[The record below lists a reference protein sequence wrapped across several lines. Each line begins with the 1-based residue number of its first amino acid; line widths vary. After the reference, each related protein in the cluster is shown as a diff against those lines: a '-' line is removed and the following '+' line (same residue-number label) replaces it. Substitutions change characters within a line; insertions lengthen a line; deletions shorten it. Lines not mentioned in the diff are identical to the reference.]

1 MRRCGKAGWPQVM
14 ALISVLVIWPVA
26 SVANGQ
32 PAWRPDKPVEFTLAT
47 VGGGNSDK
55 ITRLAQK
62 ILQDRKWVTTPI
74 VVSNR
79 TGGNQ
84 TLAFNYVFQHPG
96 DAHHMLLS
104 NPVLFTN
111 ELSGV
116 SARRYTDLTPIA
128 LLVIENTVL
137 TVRTASP
144 IRNMADLASRL
155 KADPESLS
163 FATPSRGGQPHLT
176 AAAAMK
182 AAGADPRKM
191 KLVVFK
197 GSGESTTALLGGHV
211 DVMVASSGSI
221 LPYVQSGQMRVI
233 GVAAAQRVGGVLA
246 NAPTFR
252 EQGINTA
259 GVAAWRGFHGPKGL
273 TPSQIAFWD
282 DALAKVTDTAEWK
295 KNLEEGD
302 LSQQHLRSRDFAQFI
317 EGEYATT
324 RAAMADIGLIR

>member
-1 MRRCGKAGWPQVM
+1 MRYCGTGSWRQVM
-14 ALISVLVIWPVA
+14 VLMVVLAISPVA

-32 PAWRPDKPVEFTLAT
+32 PAWRPDKPVELTLAT

-62 ILQDRKWVTTPI
+62 ILQDRKWVSTPI

-96 DAHHMLLS
+96 DAHHLLLS

-116 SARRYTDLTPIA
+116 SLRRYTDLTPLA

-144 IRNMADLASRL
+144 IRNMTDLVRLL
-155 KADPESLS
+155 KADPESVS
-163 FATPSRGGQPHLT
+163 FATPSRGGQPHLS
-176 AAAAMK
+176 AATAMK

-221 LPYVQSGQMRVI
+221 LNYVQAGQMRVI

-252 EQGINTA
+252 EQGINAT

-273 TPSQIAFWD
+273 TSAQIAFWD
-282 DALAKVTDTAEWK
+282 EALAKVTDTAEWK

-302 LSQQHLRSRDFAQFI
+302 LTQQYLRSREFAQFI
-317 EGEYATT
+317 EGEYAIT
-324 RAAMADIGLIR
+324 RAAMADAGLIK